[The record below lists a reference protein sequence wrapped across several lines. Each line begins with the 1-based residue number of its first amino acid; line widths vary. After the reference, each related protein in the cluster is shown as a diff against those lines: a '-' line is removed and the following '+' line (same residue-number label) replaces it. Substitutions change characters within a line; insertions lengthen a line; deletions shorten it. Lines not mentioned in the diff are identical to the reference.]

1 MGTWKALGGG
11 GEMGGGERAPKELR
25 HAVRAGNLEVV
36 KKHVVDGKYTDAIS
50 NPKVGST
57 ILFAS
62 AQVSGSDA
70 VCRAAA
76 TVPASCSL
84 TAAERPAQLALSHTR
99 ALSAF
104 VVRTCQGRQAPDRR
118 RRGCEHCDQVGR
130 VRSVHRLLPGACG
143 STAGAPR
150 HPHTHRLPHP
160 RSHTLLTAAVATV
173 QGHTDVIELLLEHK
187 ADVNRAKSDGA
198 TPLFAA
204 AQQ

>member
-1 MGTWKALGGG
+1 
-11 GEMGGGERAPKELR
+11 MGGGERAPKELR

-62 AQVSGSDA
+62 AQVSERKKRSA
-70 VCRAAA
+70 SVCAGEIVCA
-76 TVPASCSL
+76 CS
-84 TAAERPAQLALSHTR
+84 AGARSHTHACALHLAVR
-99 ALSAF
+99 A
-104 VVRTCQGRQAPDRR
+104 RQGGQAPARR
-118 RRGCEHCDQVGR
+118 RRGCQHLDQVGR

-143 STAGAPR
+143 STATRRMPR
-150 HPHTHRLPHP
+150 PHRL
-160 RSHTLLTAAVATV
+160 RRDALLTTAVATA